1 MKPDV
6 LMVGIDLALEDIKG
20 LAFALPHLLNFL
32 TEDTGNGNTAQIE
45 VYGYLVHDAERF
57 SYSAFLHQAS

>member
-1 MKPDV
+1 MEPDI

-32 TEDTGNGNTAQIE
+32 TEDTDNGNTAQIE

-57 SYSAFLHQAS
+57 SYSAFLHQAR